1 MNRLWLALLPDLRR
15 FPPAER
21 ADALREARGTALDA
35 PELLGLAAGLVG
47 VVAFTRYALAG
58 AVTASP
64 KAALNFGVALPLLA
78 LLLGPVH
85 LRRLKRGLRDQ
96 IERREPR

>member
-1 MNRLWLALLPDLRR
+1 
-15 FPPAER
+15 
-21 ADALREARGTALDA
+21 
-35 PELLGLAAGLVG
+35 
-47 VVAFTRYALAG
+47 
-58 AVTASP
+58 VTASP